1 MNTDPK
7 APASNERLMAAV
19 AHAGIVLMPLG
30 IALPAMVWGLQS
42 KKSAYVRE
50 QSIQALAFQIA
61 YNVVILIGS
70 LLTLILCLIVVA
82 VVSRHTPDQQTART
96 TITSIALIPLLFA
109 GLVTIVFNITGIVAC
124 IQTILGRDFSYPW
137 SGKHMRKYLSQSN
150 GTEPSQTAMTRA
162 ERLMTVLNHLT
173 IFLPLWG
180 IISPLLIWMM
190 EEQKDSPFRQE
201 MKAITL
207 FQIGQAV
214 ATLLFTAIGLFIL
227 PIGIIPLVS
236 GGGSTGDSGPMI
248 LFAGIVLL
256 FLLVM
261 LFSLTVQIGFQT
273 LGIIAAVKTW
283 RGETYT
289 YPLLGRFTKKNQ
301 SHNPG
306 V

>member
-1 MNTDPK
+1 MNADSQTL
-7 APASNERLMAAV
+7 ASNERLMAAV

-70 LLTLILCLIVVA
+70 LLSLIVCLIVVA
-82 VVSRHTPDQQTART
+82 LVSRHTSDLQSAQSRVIGAAIVPLVFVGVVTA
-96 TITSIALIPLLFA
+96 I
-109 GLVTIVFNITGIVAC
+109 FNITGIVAC
-124 IQTILGRDFSYPW
+124 INAILGKDFSYPW
-137 SGKHMRKYLSQSN
+137 SGQYVRKFLSL
-150 GTEPSQTAMTRA
+150 EPDAEINITRP

-180 IISPLLIWMM
+180 IISPLLIWIL
-190 EEQKDSPFRQE
+190 EEKKDSAFRLE

-207 FQIGQAV
+207 FQIGQAI

-227 PIGIIPLVS
+227 PIGIIPLANA
-236 GGGSTGDSGPMI
+236 GGSTGDSGPMI
-248 LFAGIVLL
+248 LFAGILLL

-301 SHNPG
+301 SHLPAA
-306 V
+306 

>member
-1 MNTDPK
+1 MNADSQ
-7 APASNERLMAAV
+7 ALASNERLMAAV

-30 IALPAMVWGLQS
+30 IALPAMVWGLQG
-42 KKSAYVRE
+42 KKSTYVRE

-61 YNVVILIGS
+61 YNVVMLIGS
-70 LLTLILCLIVVA
+70 LITLILALIVIT
-82 VVSRHTPDQQTART
+82 VVSRHTPDLQAAKTA
-96 TITSIALIPLLFA
+96 ITSIALMPLFFV
-109 GLVTIVFNITGIVAC
+109 GLVTIVFNIAGIVAC

-137 SGKHMRKYLSQSN
+137 SGKHIRNYLAQGN
-150 GTEPSQTAMTRA
+150 VPEPSESTLSRP

-180 IISPLLIWMM
+180 IISPLLIWML
-190 EEQKDSPFRQE
+190 EERKDSTFRAE

-207 FQIGQAV
+207 FQIRQAV
-214 ATLLFTAIGLFIL
+214 ATLLFTAVGLFIL
-227 PIGIIPLVS
+227 PIGIIPFVS

-248 LFAGIVLL
+248 ILAGIILL

-283 RGETYT
+283 RQEAYA
-289 YPLLGRFTKKNQ
+289 YPLVGRFTRKIH
-301 SHNPG
+301 SHHPAA
-306 V
+306 